1 MATKRKRTDYVT
13 RRVMS
18 TKTVVVYKL
27 AGTNLEKLD
36 TIEVD
41 GKINEGELA
50 KKYNV
55 KKVVT
60 VVTEQ
65 KQKIYGVP
73 IEKFM
78 EIAELLKE
86 KTLAEKDEQEKMK
99 SKEKERK

>member
-1 MATKRKRTDYVT
+1 MAKQATKRKRTDYVT

-18 TKTVVVYKL
+18 TKTVNVYKL

-73 IEKFM
+73 VEKFM
-78 EIAELLKE
+78 EISELLEE
-86 KTLAEKDEQEKMK
+86 KTLAEKDEQKNE
-99 SKEKERK
+99 E

>member
-1 MATKRKRTDYVT
+1 MAKQATKRKRTDYVT

-18 TKTVVVYKL
+18 TKTVDVYKL
-27 AGTNLEKLD
+27 AGSNLEKLD

-60 VVTEQ
+60 VVKEQ
-65 KQKIYGVP
+65 KQKIYGIPV
-73 IEKFM
+73 EKYM
-78 EIAELLKE
+78 EIAELLEE
-86 KTLAEKDEQEKMK
+86 KSLVEENESESED
-99 SKEKERK
+99 

>member
-1 MATKRKRTDYVT
+1 MAKQATKRARTDYVT

-18 TKTVVVYKL
+18 TKRVDVYKL

-60 VVTEQ
+60 VVKEQ

-73 IEKFM
+73 IEKYM
-78 EIAELLKE
+78 EIAELLEE
-86 KTLAEKDEQEKMK
+86 KSLVEKKDEAEN
-99 SKEKERK
+99 ED

>member
-1 MATKRKRTDYVT
+1 MAKQATKRTRTDYVT
-13 RRVMS
+13 RRVKS
-18 TKTVVVYKL
+18 TKTVDVYKL

-60 VVTEQ
+60 VVKEQ

-73 IEKFM
+73 IEKYM
-78 EIAELLKE
+78 EIAELLEE
-86 KTLAEKDEQEKMK
+86 KSLVGKDESEN
-99 SKEKERK
+99 ED